1 MIDMKHKR
9 IAVYI
14 LYSVIVVLLSALF
27 YWFYGVWKFTE
38 SLGQGNRFTDLIIFA
53 PALAV
58 FLLLLFLGV
67 KPHKS
72 CQNEAMCKDMS
83 SQKKKQKCFR
93 YGILYVLSLAVLT
106 FAFWAMILMWVAYMA
121 RLHIW

>member
-14 LYSVIVVLLSALF
+14 FYSVIVVLLLALF
-27 YWFYGVWKFTE
+27 YWFYDIWKYTE
-38 SLGQGNRFTDLIIFA
+38 SLDQGNRFADLIIFA

-67 KPHKS
+67 KPQKS
-72 CQNEAMCKDMS
+72 CKNEAMCKDIS
-83 SQKKKQKCFR
+83 SEKKKRKCFR